1 VIFRPFIS
9 AFFLTI
15 LSGAG
20 MPVLLAQHRTAAK
33 DAESLAAAMK
43 AEDEGHLH
51 EAESILASLA
61 AKYPESFEISASLGE
76 IYAEEGNY
84 AQAAPLL
91 EKAVKLRPSSA
102 PVLAN
107 LGAVY
112 LKLDRNEDAV
122 RVLRRAALLDPKNPA
137 TQSNYGLALMQMKHP
152 AEAAKA
158 FATAASV
165 KAPDDDL
172 LYNWSLALYDSGQY
186 DEAGKVLSRATNLGT
201 SAAAQSLMG
210 DICEKQK
217 NYKDAG
223 EHYVAAVKLDP
234 SEQNIYTAGIEFLR
248 HWTFDPAIQY
258 FQFGVKHYPASKRM
272 LLALGIAHYSNN
284 EFAKAAPIFA
294 QLLNSDPDD
303 EFVAS
308 LLGHDCSLMPDDSP
322 GCSSLVDFAQRHTKN
337 APVATYAAASILH
350 RPSDQQDLALAN
362 QLLQQAIAADPK
374 FPESYYQLGVL
385 EQQKKDWQASLAPL
399 QRAIALR
406 PAYSQA
412 HYRLA
417 LAYSHTGQHEKA
429 QAEIGLQ
436 QKYSQQEKD
445 DLNARFKQ
453 VTTFLVSK
461 N

>member
-1 VIFRPFIS
+1 
-9 AFFLTI
+9 
-15 LSGAG
+15 
-20 MPVLLAQHRTAAK
+20 M
-33 DAESLAAAMK
+33 
-43 AEDEGHLH
+43 
-51 EAESILASLA
+51 
-61 AKYPESFEISASLGE
+61 
-76 IYAEEGNY
+76 
-84 AQAAPLL
+84 
-91 EKAVKLRPSSA
+91 
-102 PVLAN
+102 AN

-112 LKLDRNEDAV
+112 LKLNRNEDAV
-122 RVLRRAALLDPKNPA
+122 HVLRRAALLDPKNAA
-137 TQSNYGLALMQMKHP
+137 TQSNYGLALMQTKHP
-152 AEAAKA
+152 IEAAKA
-158 FATAASV
+158 FAAAANV

-172 LYNWSLALYDSGQY
+172 LYNWSLALFESGQY
-186 DEAGKVLSRATNLGT
+186 GEAGKVLARASNVET
-201 SAAAQSLMG
+201 SAAVQSLLG

-223 EHYVAAVKLDP
+223 AHYVSAVKLDP
-234 SEQNIYTAGIEFLR
+234 SEQNIYAAGVEFMR

-258 FQFGVKHYPASKRM
+258 FQYGVKQYPQSKRM
-272 LLALGIAHYSNN
+272 LLALGIARYSNN
-284 EFAKAAPIFA
+284 DFDKAAPIFA
-294 QLLNSDPDD
+294 QLLSSDPDN

-322 GCSSLVDFAQRHTKN
+322 GCSSLIDFAQRHTKN

-350 RPSDQQDLALAN
+350 RPSDQQDLALAER
-362 QLLQQAIAADPK
+362 LLRQAIVADPK
-374 FPESYYQLGVL
+374 FPESYYHLGVL
-385 EQQKKDWQASLAPL
+385 EQQKRDWSASIAPL
-399 QRAIALR
+399 EKAIALK

-429 QAEIGLQ
+429 QAEIALQ

>member
-1 VIFRPFIS
+1 VT
-9 AFFLTI
+9 AFFTGI
-15 LSGAG
+15 LYAQSAVSRTSSHSADDEIFQKAMAAMDAG
-20 MPVLLAQHRTAAK
+20 DAAK
-33 DAESLAAAMK
+33 AEPLLQNLHARHPQNYEINESLGLLYASRGKPEAALPLMEA
-43 AEDEGHLH
+43 AVH
-51 EAESILASLA
+51 EQPSLA
-61 AKYPESFEISASLGE
+61 PA
-76 IYAEEGNY
+76 
-84 AQAAPLL
+84 
-91 EKAVKLRPSSA
+91 
-102 PVLAN
+102 LAN

-112 LKLDRNEDAV
+112 LKLNRNEDAV

-137 TQSNYGLALMQMKHP
+137 TQSNFGLALMQTKHP

-158 FATAASV
+158 FAAAAGA

-172 LYNWSLALYDSGQY
+172 LYNWSLALFDSGQY
-186 DEAGKVLSRATNLGT
+186 GEAGKILARASNLDT

-210 DICEKQK
+210 DICEKQR

-223 EHYVAAVKLDP
+223 QHYVAAVKLDP
-234 SEQNIYTAGIEFLR
+234 SEQNIYTAGIEFMR

-258 FQFGVKHYPASKRM
+258 FEFGIKQYPASKRM
-272 LLALGIAHYSNN
+272 LLALGIARYSNN
-284 EFAKAAPIFA
+284 DFDKAAPIFA
-294 QLLNSDPDD
+294 QLLNADPEN

-322 GCSSLVDFAQRHTKN
+322 GCSRLIDFAQKHTKN

-350 RPSDQQDLALAN
+350 RPSDQQDLGLA
-362 QLLQQAIAADPK
+362 QKLLEQAIAADPK

-385 EQQKKDWQASLAPL
+385 DQQKRNWQASMIPL
-399 QRAIALR
+399 EKAIALK
-406 PAYSQA
+406 PTYSQA

-429 QAEIGLQ
+429 QAEIALQ